1 MAQDYKNIIQ
11 SLKEKNAKPVIFL
24 HGEESFYIDLI
35 IDAAIKHTL
44 DDSER
49 DFNQTIIYGKD
60 SDLNALLAQLKQF
73 PMMAEKQLVIMKEAQ
88 DVKDWSPLE
97 NYFENPVDS
106 TLFIIAHKHK
116 KADSRKKYLKS
127 IKKTGEI
134 FESSRL
140 YENQVD
146 AWIQVYLKSKGFSI
160 NPKASLLLV
169 DFLGTDLG
177 RISKELDKLIIVLE
191 KGTTISEI
199 HIEENIGV
207 SKDYNPFELAN
218 AVAKRDI
225 HKAHKII
232 NYFEQN
238 PKATHITMLLPTIF
252 SFFERLMRVHFLRI
266 NNPNQIKTSLG
277 VNFFVAQDLSRAIA
291 IYKPKKIAKN
301 ITLLHEYD
309 LKSKG
314 VNRGP
319 GSDWDLLR
327 ELVYQL
333 MH

>member
-35 IDAAIKHTL
+35 IDAAIKYTL

-106 TLFIIAHKHK
+106 TLFVIAHKHK

-238 PKATHITMLLPTIF
+238 PKATHITMLLPTVF

-277 VNFFVAQDLSRAIA
+277 VNFFVAQDLS
-291 IYKPKKIAKN
+291 
-301 ITLLHEYD
+301 
-309 LKSKG
+309 S
-314 VNRGP
+314 
-319 GSDWDLLR
+319 SS
-327 ELVYQL
+327 
-333 MH
+333 

>member
-1 MAQDYKNIIQ
+1 MAQEYKNIIQ
-11 SLKEKNAKPVIFL
+11 SLKEKTAKPVIFL

-35 IDAAIKHTL
+35 TDAAIKYTL
-44 DDSER
+44 EESER
-49 DFNQTIIYGKD
+49 DFNQTIVYGKD
-60 SDLNALLAQLKQF
+60 TDLNALLAQLKQY
-73 PMMAEKQLVIMKEAQ
+73 PMMAEKQLVVMKEAQ

-97 NYFENPVDS
+97 NYFENPVGS
-106 TLFIIAHKHK
+106 TLFVIAHKHK
-116 KADSRKKYLKS
+116 KADSRKKHLKS
-127 IKKTGEI
+127 IKTTGII
-134 FESSRL
+134 FESARL
-140 YENQVD
+140 YENQID
-146 AWIQVYLKSKGFSI
+146 AWIQTYLKSKGFSI
-160 NPKASLLLV
+160 NPKAALLLV

-177 RISKELDKLIIVLE
+177 KIARELDKLSIVLE
-191 KGTTISEI
+191 KGTTISEV

-277 VNFFVAQDLSRAIA
+277 VNYFVAQDLSRALA

-314 VNRGP
+314 LNRGP

>member
-11 SLKEKNAKPVIFL
+11 SLKEKTSKPVIFL
-24 HGEESFYIDLI
+24 HGEESYYIDLI
-35 IDAAIKHTL
+35 IDAAIKYTL
-44 DDSER
+44 EDSER

-60 SDLNALLAQLKQF
+60 ADLNALLAQLKQF

-88 DVKDWSPLE
+88 DVKDWGPLE

-106 TLFIIAHKHK
+106 TLFVIAHKHK

-127 IKKTGEI
+127 IKKTGVL
-134 FESSRL
+134 FESARL
-140 YENQVD
+140 YENQID
-146 AWIQVYLKSKGFSI
+146 AWIQTYLKSKDFSI
-160 NPKASLLLV
+160 NPKAALLLV

-177 RISKELDKLIIVLE
+177 KIVKELDKLALVLE
-191 KGTTISEI
+191 KGTTISEV

-277 VNFFVAQDLSRAIA
+277 VNFFVAQDLSRALA

-314 VNRGP
+314 IDRGP